1 MISILVNDFIF
12 KKVIQILFFV
22 SQGMKTSPCIHFLSS
37 ITRRK
42 AMTNTIIKEL
52 QSQELYLKDLQKK
65 IQEHLQQ
72 APEGTLRVTHKKGNP
87 SYYHRVKFHKT
98 DSNYCGNY
106 IKKKDMELVH
116 RLAQKEYE
124 TALLKTINDQL
135 STIQKF
141 LRKYHPNALENVYEL
156 MPNGKKPLINAYVL
170 SDNSYAKTWQNEP
183 FVPKGFASN
192 EPEIYTERNERV
204 RSKSEKILADK
215 FFACGIPYKYEC
227 PITLKGFGTIYPDFT
242 VLNKKT
248 RQVFYWEH
256 LGMMDD
262 PVYTE
267 KALLKIETYIKN
279 GIYPGKQLLLSHE
292 TRLRPLNIKNI
303 EELITEYLTPFP

>member
-1 MISILVNDFIF
+1 MISILGNDFIF

-156 MPNGKKPLINAYVL
+156 MQKHGKTSLLY
-170 SDNSYAKTWQNEP
+170 Q
-183 FVPKGFASN
+183 
-192 EPEIYTERNERV
+192 
-204 RSKSEKILADK
+204 
-215 FFACGIPYKYEC
+215 
-227 PITLKGFGTIYPDFT
+227 
-242 VLNKKT
+242 
-248 RQVFYWEH
+248 
-256 LGMMDD
+256 
-262 PVYTE
+262 
-267 KALLKIETYIKN
+267 KALLQTNRKYIQKETSEFAPNPKRSWQTN
-279 GIYPGKQLLLSHE
+279 FLHVESHTNMNAQL
-292 TRLRPLNIKNI
+292 R
-303 EELITEYLTPFP
+303 